1 MSTTWQNEGNLG
13 ADPEFKTVKVGK
25 EERTLLQCSVYF
37 DNPVPKAKGDGF
49 EDRGGFWARVEW
61 WHQNAE
67 QFCTLYK
74 KGMRV
79 TVQGTLQMEPYEDA
93 DGEDRLSIKVRA
105 DRISI
110 LPYRVESVEMAQ
122 AKSRQKEAENA

>member
-13 ADPEFKTVKVGK
+13 ADPEFKTVKVAN
-25 EERTLLQCSVYF
+25 EDRPLLQCSVYF
-37 DNPVPKAKGDGF
+37 DNPIPKGEGF

-61 WHQNAE
+61 WHQSAE
-67 QFCTLYK
+67 QFCAVYK

-79 TVQGTLQMEPYEDA
+79 HVQGTLLMEPYEA

-110 LPYRVESVEMAQ
+110 LPYRIESVHMAP
-122 AKSRQKEAENA
+122 AKSRQKETADA